1 MAQLLDLA
9 DLGRLELPDE
19 YTSQDTQDAV
29 ILAQL
34 NDPNFSPIQE
44 ELNAIDRLLGKMK
57 EGQVSPPKFTPLEEI
72 ERTPDRGYLGEAL
85 AGLRSGAQYAI
96 GSGLSGIERIAERV
110 GLDPTKDDEGWLR
123 MAGDALKEGASKIQ
137 ASEDKEVYFK
147 FFNASHLGSDSFDL
161 PGIYLFNNRLLCFG
175 FLH

>member
-57 EGQVSPPKFTPLEEI
+57 EGQVSPPKFTPL
-72 ERTPDRGYLGEAL
+72 
-85 AGLRSGAQYAI
+85 
-96 GSGLSGIERIAERV
+96 
-110 GLDPTKDDEGWLR
+110 K
-123 MAGDALKEGASKIQ
+123 K
-137 ASEDKEVYFK
+137 
-147 FFNASHLGSDSFDL
+147 
-161 PGIYLFNNRLLCFG
+161 
-175 FLH
+175 